1 MKYLLDQ
8 YTHVKRAIARGESL
22 RNVLAIKWY
31 VQELMAEQICRH
43 LRPGSSVLEV
53 GCGGSLTLHLLDS
66 RGHHTTG
73 VDVDTRFVEY
83 SNVLGVELGSHAEI
97 LKADAFNLPFSA
109 DTFDYVYSV
118 GMIEHYKV
126 LEQQTIVDEMC
137 RVSRQYVHLEIPNPH
152 PLSTFYTI
160 GLRSEEVHLPCNPG
174 LLLSRSGCSIVEV
187 DGRCIFNTLEHL
199 KENPPLLAFA
209 RVHAPHDLLKETYA
223 AGDVARLCEAERR
236 VSNAERLVYG
246 FQLVWIARLPGVLD
260 T

>member
-1 MKYLLDQ
+1 MNYLLDQ
-8 YTHVKRAIARGESL
+8 YARVKRALARGENL
-22 RNVLAIKWY
+22 RDALAIKWY

-73 VDVDTRFVEY
+73 VDVDPRFVEY
-83 SNVLGVELGSHAEI
+83 SNVLGVALGSDTEI
-97 LKADAFNLPFSA
+97 LQADAFDLPFSA
-109 DTFDYVYSV
+109 NSFDYVYSV
-118 GMIEHYKV
+118 GMLEHYKV
-126 LEQQTIVDEMC
+126 PEQQTIVDEMC
-137 RVSRQYVHLEIPNPH
+137 RVSRRYVHLEIPNLH

-174 LLLSRSGCSIVEV
+174 LLLSQLGCSVVEI
-187 DGRCIFNTLEHL
+187 DGRCIFNTLEEL

-209 RVHAPHDLLKETYA
+209 RVHAPPDLLKETYA

-246 FQLVWIARLPGVLD
+246 FQVGWIAQLPGASD